1 MECWLILLDPYQK
14 NIRSMVELAFP
25 VVLEYLVG
33 QELVG
38 NERAKL
44 NESAI
49 IRRLSLIDEWW
60 GKEGFYKL
68 SLILKSSVMT
78 RTLSMLTSIS
88 LRYFKAEWDESQ

>member
-1 MECWLILLDPYQK
+1 
-14 NIRSMVELAFP
+14 MVELASP
-25 VVLEYLVG
+25 IISEYLVG

-49 IRRLSLIDEWW
+49 IRRSSLMDEWW
-60 GKEGFYKL
+60 GKEGSHKL
-68 SLILKSSVMT
+68 FLILKSPVMT

-88 LRYFKAEWDESQ
+88 LRYFKAEWNKSK